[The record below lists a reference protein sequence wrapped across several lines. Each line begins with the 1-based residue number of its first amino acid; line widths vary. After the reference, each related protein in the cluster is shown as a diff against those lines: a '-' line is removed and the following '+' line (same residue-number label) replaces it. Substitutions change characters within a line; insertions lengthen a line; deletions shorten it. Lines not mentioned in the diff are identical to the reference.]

1 VDQEQHKVMAA
12 VSRSHPLG
20 KKSETIVLTKL
31 KGLYIL
37 GPAVEMIYGP
47 DAQRE
52 IAEHVDI
59 YAPKQTRQS
68 IKEDPALLQ
77 EAEVIFSSWG
87 APVLD
92 PEFLAAAPRLRALFY
107 GAGATGG
114 MIHPQAFERG
124 IVVTS
129 AAAMNGIPVAEYTV
143 ASIIFA
149 LKQAF
154 RFAREIKAE
163 GAYPRGRHPVAG
175 TYGSVVGLVS
185 LGAIGRAVCERL
197 KMLDVSVIAHDPFVS
212 PEEAAALG
220 IELVS
225 LNEVFERADVVS
237 IHTPWLPETE
247 RLIRGAHIASMK
259 EGTALIN
266 TARGAVIAENE
277 MIEVLT
283 ERQDLTAILDVTFP
297 EPPPPGSPL
306 YTLPNVFLTPHIAGS
321 MDGECRRMGQEM
333 AAEMGRWL
341 RGEPLLWQIRPEAAE
356 HTSHRLPTEK
366 KP

>member
-1 VDQEQHKVMAA
+1 
-12 VSRSHPLG
+12 L
-20 KKSETIVLTKL
+20 KKSETIVLTRL

-47 DAQRE
+47 EAQAE
-52 IAEHVDI
+52 IAAQVDI

-68 IKEDPALLQ
+68 IKENPELLRDV
-77 EAEVIFSSWG
+77 EVIFSSWG

-92 PEFLAAAPRLRALFY
+92 SEFLAAAPRLRALFY
-107 GAGATGG
+107 GAGATSG
-114 MIHPQAFERG
+114 MIHVEAFERG
-124 IVVTS
+124 IVVSS

-143 ASIIFA
+143 ASIIFS

-154 RFAREIKAE
+154 RFAREIKAS
-163 GAYPRGRHPVAG
+163 GAFPQGRHGVAG
-175 TYGSVVGLVS
+175 GYGSTVGLVS

-197 KMLDVSVIAHDPFVS
+197 KMMDVSIIAHDPFVS
-212 PEEAAALG
+212 PEEATALG

-225 LNEVFERADVVS
+225 LDDVFTRSDVVS

-247 RLIRGAHIASMK
+247 RLIRGTHIAAMK
-259 EGTALIN
+259 EGTSLIN
-266 TARGAVIAENE
+266 TARGAVIAEDE
-277 MIEVLT
+277 MIAVLT
-283 ERQDLTAILDVTFP
+283 DRPDLTAILDVTHP

-321 MDGECRRMGQEM
+321 LDGECRRMGNEM
-333 AAEMGRWL
+333 VAEFGRWR
-341 RGEPLLWQIRPEAAE
+341 RGEPLLWQVRREASE
-356 HTSHRLPTEK
+356 HTSHRIPTEK

>member
-1 VDQEQHKVMAA
+1 M
-12 VSRSHPLG
+12 
-20 KKSETIVLTKL
+20 TKL

-37 GPAVEMIYGP
+37 GPAVEMIYSP
-47 DAQRE
+47 DAQRVIE
-52 IAEHVDI
+52 EHVDI
-59 YAPKQTRQS
+59 FAPKQTRQS
-68 IKEDPALLQ
+68 IKEDPSLL
-77 EAEVIFSSWG
+77 ADVEVIFSSWG
-87 APVLD
+87 APILD

-143 ASIIFA
+143 ASIIFG

-163 GAYPRGRHPVAG
+163 GAYPRGKHHVAG
-175 TYGSVVGLVS
+175 AYGSTVGLVS

-197 KMLDVSVIAHDPFVS
+197 KMLNVSVIAHDPFVS
-212 PEEAAALG
+212 PEEAVALG

-225 LNEVFERADVVS
+225 LQDVFARADVVS
-237 IHTPWLPETE
+237 LHTPWLPETE
-247 RLIRGAHIASMK
+247 RLIRGSHFAAMK
-259 EGTALIN
+259 EGTSFIN
-266 TARGAVIAENE
+266 TARGAVIAEDE
-277 MIEVLT
+277 MIAVLT
-283 ERQDLTAILDVTFP
+283 ERPDLTAILDVTFP
-297 EPPPPGSPL
+297 EPPVPGSPL

-321 MDGECRRMGQEM
+321 LDGECLRMGQEM
-333 AAEMGRWL
+333 VAEFERWI
-341 RGEPLLWQIRPEAAE
+341 RGETLHWQIRPEAAE

>member
-1 VDQEQHKVMAA
+1 MP
-12 VSRSHPLG
+12 HPLIR
-20 KKSETIVLTKL
+20 KSETIVLTKL

-37 GPAVEMIYGP
+37 GPAVDMIYSA

-52 IAEHVDI
+52 IAEQVDI

-68 IKEDPALLQ
+68 IKENPGLLQ
-77 EAEVIFSSWG
+77 DAEVIFSSWG

-92 PEFLAAAPRLRALFY
+92 REFLAAAPNLRALFY

-114 MIHPQAFERG
+114 MIHSEAFERG

-154 RFAREIKAE
+154 RFAREIKAD
-163 GAYPRGRHPVAG
+163 GAYPRGKHSVAG
-175 TYGSVVGLVS
+175 GYGSTVGLVS

-197 KMLDVSVIAHDPFVS
+197 KMMSVSLIAHDPFVS
-212 PEEAAALG
+212 PEEASALG
-220 IELVS
+220 IELVG
-225 LNEVFERADVVS
+225 LEDVFTRADVIS
-237 IHTPWLPETE
+237 LHTPWLPETE
-247 RLIRGAHIASMK
+247 RLIRGAHIAAMK
-259 EGTALIN
+259 EGASLIN
-266 TARGAVIAENE
+266 TARGAVIAEDE
-277 MIEVLT
+277 MLEVLT
-283 ERQDLTAILDVTFP
+283 KRQDLTAILDVTFP

-321 MDGECRRMGQEM
+321 MDGECQRMGQEM
-333 AAEMGRWL
+333 VAELGRWR
-341 RGEPLLWQIRPEAAE
+341 RGEPLFWQVRPEAAE
-356 HTSHRLPTEK
+356 HTSHRIPAEK
-366 KP
+366 RP

>member
-1 VDQEQHKVMAA
+1 MFY
-12 VSRSHPLG
+12 PPI

-47 DAQRE
+47 DAQQE

-59 YAPKQTRQS
+59 FASKQTRQS
-68 IKEDPALLQ
+68 IKENLSLLQ
-77 EAEVIFSSWG
+77 EVEVIFSSWG

-92 PEFLAAAPRLRALFY
+92 TEFLAAAPRLRALFY

-114 MIHPQAFERG
+114 MIHPEAFERG
-124 IVVTS
+124 IVVSS

-143 ASIIFA
+143 ASIIFS

-154 RFAREIKAE
+154 RFARGIKAT
-163 GAYPRGRHPVAG
+163 GAYPKGKHSVAG
-175 TYGSVVGLVS
+175 AYGSTVGLVS

-197 KMLDVSVIAHDPFVS
+197 KMMDVSIIAHDPFVS
-212 PEEAAALG
+212 PEEASALG
-220 IELVS
+220 IQLVS
-225 LNEVFERADVVS
+225 LQEVFERSDVVS

-247 RLIRGAHIASMK
+247 RLIRGAHVASMK
-259 EGTALIN
+259 EGTSFIN
-266 TARGAVIAENE
+266 TARGAVIAQEE
-277 MIEVLT
+277 MIDVLT
-283 ERQDLTAILDVTFP
+283 ERQDLTAILDVTYP

-306 YTLPNVFLTPHIAGS
+306 YSLPNVFLTPHIAGS
-321 MDGECRRMGQEM
+321 MDGECQRMGREM

-341 RGEPLLWQIRPEAAE
+341 RGEPLLWQIRPEAAA
-356 HTSHRLPTEK
+356 HTSHRLPAEK